1 MMACVDVDYR
11 GGDAVAACVLFR
23 AWGDE
28 QEAGSRVRW
37 IRGVEAYVPG
47 QFYRR
52 ELPCLLA
59 VLGEVADPLDLVVVD
74 GYVWLGDQTHPGL
87 GAHLYEALGR
97 GVPVVGVAKTRF
109 AGAALAVPVQRGESA
124 SRPLFVTA
132 TGLAVEEAAQAVR
145 DMHGKHRIPTL
156 LKQVDRLCRET
167 PAVEVRV
174 NAP

>member
-11 GGDAVAACVLFR
+11 GDDAVAACVLFR
-23 AWGDE
+23 AWTDE
-28 QEAGSRVRW
+28 ASAGQHVEH

-59 VLGEVADPLDLVVVD
+59 VLGRVAEPLELIVVD
-74 GYVWLGDQTHPGL
+74 GYVWLGKEDRPGL

-97 GVPVVGVAKTRF
+97 RIGVVGVAKTRF
-109 AGAALAVPVQRGESA
+109 VGARSAVEVVRGESA

-132 TGLAVEEAAQAVR
+132 AGLEVAEAARCVGL
-145 DMHGKHRIPTL
+145 MHGPYRIPTL
-156 LKQVDRLCRET
+156 LRQVDRLCREASGGCQ
-167 PAVEVRV
+167 PSE
-174 NAP
+174 